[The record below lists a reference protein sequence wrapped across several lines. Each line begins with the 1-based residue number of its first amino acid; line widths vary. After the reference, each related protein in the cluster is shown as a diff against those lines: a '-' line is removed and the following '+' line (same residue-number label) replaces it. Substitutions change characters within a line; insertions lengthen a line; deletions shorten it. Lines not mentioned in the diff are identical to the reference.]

1 MFPPPLPSSPLL
13 TVTNVCMHA
22 EAISTG
28 PGFFYINI
36 TDIPFNDYPP
46 DVSTYI
52 AAADALM
59 TAAGST
65 NLYIYR
71 APYVP
76 TDNYNSVV
84 VNPAGQFVTIPIW
97 IINKAAS
104 PVLAQAITVA
114 QVSVDILTTRDCS
127 HYPRTFMIHGPNHIF
142 CLLPLLFLTHG
153 FFTIH
158 DHHPCRRPLSLSGR
172 PASHTP
178 RPECAFPARTAL
190 PQASPSTAGIAPT
203 LNRLYCCA
211 PRSPPRAVDPI
222 RSHLPQAFTS
232 TSGWH
237 VFTSLCDARYHFR

>member
-1 MFPPPLPSSPLL
+1 
-13 TVTNVCMHA
+13 MHA

-142 CLLPLLFLTHG
+142 CLLPLLFSLHMA
-153 FFTIH
+153 FSPSMITIH
-158 DHHPCRRPLSLSGR
+158 VAGHYLCQEGR
-172 PASHTP
+172 PRILQGQSALFQHEQLFH
-178 RPECAFPARTAL
+178 RPVLLLRE
-190 PQASPSTAGIAPT
+190 
-203 LNRLYCCA
+203 
-211 PRSPPRAVDPI
+211 
-222 RSHLPQAFTS
+222 
-232 TSGWH
+232 
-237 VFTSLCDARYHFR
+237 